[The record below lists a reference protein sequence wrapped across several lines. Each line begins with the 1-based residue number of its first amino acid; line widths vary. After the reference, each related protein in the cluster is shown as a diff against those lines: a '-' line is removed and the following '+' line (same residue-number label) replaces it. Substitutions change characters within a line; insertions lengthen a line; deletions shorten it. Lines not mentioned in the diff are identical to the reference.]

1 MKRKKMEKVALN
13 NLQLDYLAGT
23 HPRLSQVFYGTVP
36 CDRLPRTLPQEGPT
50 AYIVNTDPHDEPG
63 RHWIAIW
70 TEGNVSEIMDSYG
83 LSLEVYGTTDPIVEW
98 LNRHSK
104 YQLHNRQS
112 LQSLFSQSCGDY
124 ALMYLIDRAE
134 GRSMQQ
140 FLNRFKKND
149 YVNNDR
155 KVGQMMKRL
164 IVDDVMWHKICKKP
178 CCQDT
183 RGSLRGVK
191 HLLKLKQD

>member
-1 MKRKKMEKVALN
+1 MEKVALN

-23 HPRLSQVFYGTVP
+23 HPKLAQVFYGTVP
-36 CDRLPRTLPQEGPT
+36 CDRLPRTIPQEGPT

-70 TEGNVSEIMDSYG
+70 TEGNVSEILDSYG
-83 LSLEVYGTTDPIVEW
+83 LSLEVYGTTDPLLEW
-98 LNRHSK
+98 LSRHFK
-104 YQLHNRQS
+104 YQLHNGQS

>member
-1 MKRKKMEKVALN
+1 M
-13 NLQLDYLAGT
+13 
-23 HPRLSQVFYGTVP
+23 
-36 CDRLPRTLPQEGPT
+36 
-50 AYIVNTDPHDEPG
+50 
-63 RHWIAIW
+63 
-70 TEGNVSEIMDSYG
+70 
-83 LSLEVYGTTDPIVEW
+83 YGTTDPLLEW
-98 LNRHSK
+98 LNRHFK
-104 YQLHNRQS
+104 YQLHNGQS

-183 RGSLRGVK
+183 RGSLGGVK
-191 HLLKLKQD
+191 HLLELKQD

>member
-1 MKRKKMEKVALN
+1 MEKVALN

-23 HPRLSQVFYGTVP
+23 HPKLAQVFYGTVP
-36 CDRLPRTLPQEGPT
+36 CDRLPKTLPQEGPT

-83 LSLEVYGTTDPIVEW
+83 LSLEVYGTTDPLLEW
-98 LNRHSK
+98 LSRHFE
-104 YQLHNRQS
+104 YQLHNGQS

-164 IVDDVMWHKICKKP
+164 IVDDVLWHKICKKP

>member
-1 MKRKKMEKVALN
+1 MEKVALN

-23 HPRLSQVFYGTVP
+23 HPILAQVFYGTVP

-178 CCQDT
+178 YCQDT
-183 RGSLRGVK
+183 RGSLGGVK

>member
-1 MKRKKMEKVALN
+1 MKMEKVALN

-23 HPRLSQVFYGTVP
+23 HPKLAQVFYGTVP
-36 CDRLPRTLPQEGPT
+36 CDRLPRTIPQEGPT

-83 LSLEVYGTTDPIVEW
+83 LSLEVYGTTDPLLEW
-98 LNRHSK
+98 LNRHFK
-104 YQLHNRQS
+104 YQLHNGQS

-183 RGSLRGVK
+183 RGSLEGVK

>member
-1 MKRKKMEKVALN
+1 MEKVALN

-23 HPRLSQVFYGTVP
+23 HPKLAQVFYGTVP

-83 LSLEVYGTTDPIVEW
+83 LSLEVYGTTDPLLEW
-98 LNRHSK
+98 LNRHFK
-104 YQLHNRQS
+104 YQMHNGQS

-140 FLNRFKKND
+140 FLNRFKKKD

-178 CCQDT
+178 YCQDT

-191 HLLKLKQD
+191 YLLKLKQD

>member
-1 MKRKKMEKVALN
+1 MEKVALN

-23 HPRLSQVFYGTVP
+23 HPILAQVFYGTVP

-140 FLNRFKKND
+140 FLNRFKKDD

-178 CCQDT
+178 YCQDT
-183 RGSLRGVK
+183 RGSLGGVK

>member
-1 MKRKKMEKVALN
+1 MDKVALN

-23 HPRLSQVFYGTVP
+23 HPKLAQVFYGTVP

-83 LSLEVYGTTDPIVEW
+83 LSLEVYGTTDPLLEW
-98 LNRHSK
+98 LSRHFK
-104 YQLHNRQS
+104 YQLHNGQS

-140 FLNRFKKND
+140 FLNRFKKKD

-178 CCQDT
+178 YCQDT

>member
-23 HPRLSQVFYGTVP
+23 HPKLAQVFYGTVP
-36 CDRLPRTLPQEGPT
+36 CDRLPKTLPQEGPT

-63 RHWIAIW
+63 KHWIAIW

-83 LSLEVYGTTDPIVEW
+83 LSLEVYGTTDPLLEW
-98 LNRHSK
+98 LSRHFK
-104 YQLHNRQS
+104 YQLHNGQS

-164 IVDDVMWHKICKKP
+164 IVDDVLWHKICKKP

>member
-1 MKRKKMEKVALN
+1 MN

-140 FLNRFKKND
+140 FLNRFKKKD

-164 IVDDVMWHKICKKP
+164 IVDDVLWHKICKKP
-178 CCQDT
+178 YCQDT
-183 RGSLRGVK
+183 RGSLGGVK

>member
-1 MKRKKMEKVALN
+1 MEKVALN

-178 CCQDT
+178 YCQDT

>member
-1 MKRKKMEKVALN
+1 MPQHIVYNQSFHHL
-13 NLQLDYLAGT
+13 T
-23 HPRLSQVFYGTVP
+23 HFTVIVHI
-36 CDRLPRTLPQEGPT
+36 PQEGPT

-83 LSLEVYGTTDPIVEW
+83 LSLEVYGTTDPLLEW
-98 LNRHSK
+98 LNRHFK
-104 YQLHNRQS
+104 YQLHNGQS

-140 FLNRFKKND
+140 FLNRFKKKD
-149 YVNNDR
+149 YSSRQSVARD
-155 KVGQMMKRL
+155 
-164 IVDDVMWHKICKKP
+164 CP
-178 CCQDT
+178 
-183 RGSLRGVK
+183 VK
-191 HLLKLKQD
+191 DLSQFWMRSC